1 MATTQSPKDLLA
13 DLQAAQTSQPLSILH
28 LAEPI
33 LETRHQQPPP
43 ENHSPSQ
50 TRPSNASTASSSVQ
64 HALTP
69 STLAADLQHYKDLF
83 SKLRFSYLE
92 QVTKEKY
99 LRSIVGDPP
108 VLVTPAD
115 NAELE
120 QRLVGMKRELK
131 AKKEECDALVREM
144 EEVAREV
151 AVKYEAVNGGAAE
164 LERLPAEIQRLQQ
177 ELAEVKAGLAEKRE
191 ALGGDDDDAI
201 ANPRMQM
208 GLEATQAAL
217 EERRLEN
224 QRLDEEIEEL
234 ESRMPLKMRE
244 CERAERELEEMERRR
259 NEVTRQARDVKRIR
273 EEGGRD
279 LLGERG
285 KWYKAQ
291 ETVMRGLLEA

>member
-1 MATTQSPKDLLA
+1 MATLQSPTELLA

-33 LETRHQQPPP
+33 LETRQQQSQEP
-43 ENHSPSQ
+43 HSPSQ
-50 TRPSNASTASSSVQ
+50 TRPSNASSASSSIQ

-108 VLVTPAD
+108 VLVTPAE

-120 QRLVGMKRELK
+120 QKLVGMKSELK
-131 AKKEECDALVREM
+131 AKKEECDELVREM

-151 AVKYEAVNGGAAE
+151 AVKYETVNGGMGE
-164 LERLPAEIQRLQQ
+164 LERLPPAIERLQQ
-177 ELAEVKAGLAEKRE
+177 ELEEVKAELAEKRE
-191 ALGGDDDDAI
+191 ALGGHNSSDPD
-201 ANPRMQM
+201 PRMQM

-217 EERRLEN
+217 EERREQN

-234 ESRMPLKMRE
+234 KSRMPLKMRE

-279 LLGERG
+279 LVGERG
-285 KWYKAQ
+285 KRYKAQ
-291 ETVMRGLLEA
+291 ETVMRGLLEV